1 MGTEVLLPRD
11 VLAERFGAPHTPF
24 QRRRNFPE
32 NGSLKK
38 LTVNRKGSSNR
49 KTSPRPEKKRS
60 NCNGGKKAPAHDD
73 GKTSGGPVVGQVTL
87 LRRGQSLDSLTH
99 KKKDGNPKS
108 KPQPIDD
115 LAILGTSRI
124 GPESPE
130 LMPKQIR
137 LPPNVYAGSVCSLSP
152 SPNSLPLPSFF
163 NKKRQNAST
172 VNDSATRDLR
182 RLLRLD

>member
-1 MGTEVLLPRD
+1 MGTEVLLPRH

-38 LTVNRKGSSNR
+38 LTVNRKGTSNR
-49 KTSPRPEKKRS
+49 TSSGPEKKRS
-60 NCNGGKKAPAHDD
+60 NGNGAKKAATHN
-73 GKTSGGPVVGQVTL
+73 GKTNGGPVVGQVTL

-99 KKKDGNPKS
+99 KKKGGNPKS
-108 KPQPIDD
+108 KPQPVDD
-115 LAILGTSRI
+115 LAILGTARI

-137 LPPNVYAGSVCSLSP
+137 LPRNVYAGSACSLSP

-163 NKKRQNAST
+163 NKKRQNDST